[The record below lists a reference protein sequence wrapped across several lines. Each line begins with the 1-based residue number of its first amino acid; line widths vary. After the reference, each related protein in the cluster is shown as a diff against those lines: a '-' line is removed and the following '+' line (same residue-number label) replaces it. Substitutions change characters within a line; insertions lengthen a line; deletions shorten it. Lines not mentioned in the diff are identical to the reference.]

1 MITIVTSPTQSRH
14 QLNRVQYAAYAVA
27 LLVIASEYSYGTLK
41 WLSDNAMATGMSPS
55 LEWWTDSK
63 SSRTPCVDL
72 LKTLVADRDRG
83 LLC

>member
-41 WLSDNAMATGMSPS
+41 
-55 LEWWTDSK
+55 
-63 SSRTPCVDL
+63 
-72 LKTLVADRDRG
+72 
-83 LLC
+83 